1 MDLMKELE
9 EFYKDFS
16 IDSEIGKSA
25 QKEFIEFSLKSIKG
39 SDVEKELSNEEDL
52 QKFLAI
58 LSEGFKAGWVSC
70 FTNASVK
77 MITRISKLAQ
87 SLEEDEQQ
95 IPLIAKRGE
104 VPS

>member
-1 MDLMKELE
+1 MDFKKELE

-16 IDSEIGKSA
+16 INSEIAKSS
-25 QKEFIEFSLKSIKG
+25 QKEYIEFFLKSIKG
-39 SDVEKELSNEEDL
+39 SHVEKELSDEEVM

-77 MITRISKLAQ
+77 MITRISELAQ
-87 SLEEDEQQ
+87 SPEEDEQQ